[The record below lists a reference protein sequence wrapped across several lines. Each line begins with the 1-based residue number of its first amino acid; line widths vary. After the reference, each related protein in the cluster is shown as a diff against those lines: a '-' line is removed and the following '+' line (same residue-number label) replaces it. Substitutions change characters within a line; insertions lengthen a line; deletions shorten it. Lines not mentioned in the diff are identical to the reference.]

1 MDFIEYNSEKLIE
14 FYKENGLEFDENKG
28 YFGKNTK
35 SFILKENNIII
46 GAVTV
51 SNYKDKNFIEA
62 LAVDKLYRNKN
73 YGRALL
79 EKAINELEKPIYV
92 ISKIDKFYLKNKF
105 KYDNTDLIGKE
116 CKECK
121 MYNKNCFPRVLVY
134 N

>member
-35 SFILKENNIII
+35 SFILKENNII
-46 GAVTV
+46 
-51 SNYKDKNFIEA
+51 IEA